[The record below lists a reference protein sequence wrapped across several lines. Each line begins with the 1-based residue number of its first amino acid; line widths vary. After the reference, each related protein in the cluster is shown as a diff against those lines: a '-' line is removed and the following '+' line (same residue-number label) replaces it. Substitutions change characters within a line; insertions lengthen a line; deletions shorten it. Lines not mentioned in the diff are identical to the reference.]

1 MKVCIIGSGYVGLVT
16 GACLADMENDVVCLD
31 IDINKVE
38 SLRAGLIP
46 IYEPDLENLVNKN
59 IRNGFLKFESLYENV
74 TDAEVFFICVDT
86 PNDKN
91 QQPNLKNL
99 HSVCESL
106 CNSLTK
112 NAIIV
117 LKSTVPLGT
126 NHSVANIFN
135 AKLPKNIS
143 VDIVS
148 NPEFL
153 REGSAVND
161 FMRPERII
169 IGSNSNHS
177 IEVLNELYRPFS
189 RKSDKLII
197 MSPASA
203 ELSKYAANAFLATKI
218 SFVNEMALIA
228 EKIDAN
234 MHEVREGLGSDSRIG
249 DQFLYAGLGYGG
261 SCFPKD
267 LDALISF
274 QSDNNIQSNI
284 LKAAHTQN
292 RAMENFFFTKI
303 MDCFDDP
310 SKTRL
315 LFWGTSFKPNTDDIR
330 ESIAI
335 KLIARFVDK
344 FHSIGVYD
352 PKALEKSKVELEKYN
367 NLVFLKDKYDA
378 IETYDALIICTEWKE
393 FWNPDFKKLKKIRSK
408 IILDGR
414 NILDKHQ
421 VIENELTYIGIGT

>member
-31 IDINKVE
+31 IDIKKVE
-38 SLRAGLIP
+38 SLRAGQIP
-46 IYEPDLENLVNKN
+46 IYEPDLENLVKKN
-59 IRNGFLKFESLYENV
+59 IQNGFLKFESLYENV
-74 TDAEVFFICVDT
+74 TDAEIFFICVDT

-91 QQPNLKNL
+91 QQPDLRNL
-99 HSVCESL
+99 HTVCESL
-106 CNSLTK
+106 CNSLIK

-126 NHSVANIFN
+126 NHSVTNIFN

-169 IGSNSNHS
+169 IGSNSDHS
-177 IEVLNELYRPFS
+177 IKVLNELYRPFS

-218 SFVNEMALIA
+218 SFVNEIALIA
-228 EKIDAN
+228 EKVDAN

-284 LKAAHTQN
+284 LKSAYNQN
-292 RAMENFFFTKI
+292 KAMENFFYTKI
-303 MDCFDDP
+303 MNCFDDP
-310 SKTRL
+310 SNTRL

-335 KLIARFVDK
+335 KLISRIANK
-344 FHSIGVYD
+344 FHSIGLFD
-352 PKALEKSKVELEKYN
+352 PKALEKSKIELKKYN
-367 NLVFLKDKYDA
+367 NLVFLKDKYES

-393 FWNPDFKKLKKIRSK
+393 FWNPDFQKLKKIKSR

-421 VIENELTYIGIGT
+421 VIENELIYIGIGT